1 VAAGGALAASG
12 VNRRRMHHAWAKSR
26 IRLRWSLVQNN
37 QVRVRSHDSPLA
49 APAGS
54 VPRSDDCLNA
64 SLHRRTTQTRDRDE
78 VKEAARLSSPVATKS
93 DAAPHACGGHIS
105 RHTNP
110 LRLRLF
116 GVAIEFGS
124 TTGQPFIC
132 RFYSAMPCTCI
143 MSEWHTWPGRRTI
156 VIRRAHDGGAEPS

>member
-1 VAAGGALAASG
+1 VPDPWLARGWSGRGGVRESRRVAAGGALAASG
-12 VNRRRMHHAWAKSR
+12 VNRRRMYYAWTKFR
-26 IRLRWSLVQNN
+26 IRLRLSLVQNN

-54 VPRSDDCLNA
+54 FPRSDDCVNA
-64 SLHRRTTQTRDRDE
+64 SVHTTATQTRDRDQ
-78 VKEAARLSSPVATKS
+78 VKEGARLSSPVATKS
-93 DAAPHACGGHIS
+93 DAASLACVGHVS

-124 TTGQPFIC
+124 TT
-132 RFYSAMPCTCI
+132 S
-143 MSEWHTWPGRRTI
+143 
-156 VIRRAHDGGAEPS
+156 